1 MTNETEKQPKKK
13 PAFYIFTQDAGNS
26 EYIGAAF
33 RRKTGTGFNILIGND
48 SYVAFEP
55 KLKSATTEECA

>member
-1 MTNETEKQPKKK
+1 MTNQTENQSRKK
-13 PAFYIFTQDAGNS
+13 PAFYIFTQEAGKS

-33 RRKTGTGFNILIGND
+33 RHKTGTGFNILIGND